1 MPADHCQHHQA
12 AGDHQLPHRC
22 ECNQLHRGS
31 ACTDPGFVVKQQGY
45 PSKLHPLIGVS
56 DCLSALLL
64 LRAGAFRAIL
74 AATPQDLLP
83 TVYLCTNRVAPAH
96 AGVELGVGDAI
107 LIKVSTVLAVC
118 IV

>member
-1 MPADHCQHHQA
+1 M
-12 AGDHQLPHRC
+12 
-22 ECNQLHRGS
+22 
-31 ACTDPGFVVKQQGY
+31 KQQGY